1 MKYPE
6 VPVPNE
12 LLRRARI
19 LKGWSQAELAEKVG
33 TSFEMVSRWERNVTV
48 PSPRYRRQLCAV
60 LGKSAE
66 ELGLIRDREA
76 PFTPPSSPLVIFAA
90 SHVDAE
96 KVAVSHLMIALQ
108 ERGISLWSSHQS
120 SKALTESSRTALQK
134 TIQGAQALLVIVSPA
149 AHASRHVRE
158 ALEMARLYRRPV
170 CGIWIEGEHWEHCL
184 PDNRL
189 ELAALIDAR
198 HKDETTILEET
209 VTVLDQVR
217 CVIPGASEE
226 AQTSWPETT
235 TMVAPPTSLPA
246 EISTSMNRS
255 APSSDLL
262 AHHNQM
268 AQLSPSLSHSLEPTN
283 RARPITH
290 PLPTKLAFTSNRK
303 GPPLRRVVLLSGG
316 AILLII
322 GGLLGTFSLLTH
334 FGIFGAYSKHAT
346 LTPVHGGT
354 WTYGLPY
361 RDASSFIPNGSSD
374 AASAEVDQAL
384 YLPLFY
390 GDAHGVIQTGAATE
404 VPTVQNGGVNANATT
419 WTFHLRPHLVWSDGQ
434 PYDARD
440 VDYSWRLWANPKF
453 TAGST
458 LGLNLISSTEV
469 STDHLSITFHL
480 RRPFAP
486 FLASLWVDGLFAP
499 LPAHRFSSMAPDQIL
514 NSPDNLNPTVT
525 SGPFMMS
532 ESVAGDH
539 YTVVRNPRYYRAREG
554 LPYLDKINFII
565 LNDFDPSLQELQA
578 GTIDATGLIQDIPNH
593 GVIEHLVKNYTL
605 VYPAAQIIFE
615 ALYFNFHN
623 TVLATHPEVRQ
634 AMALA
639 VDQQSIITHALQGLG
654 TPICTDHSS
663 AYHPGYEPD
672 APCPPFN
679 PVTANKILDDHGW
692 VKGADGV
699 RAKGQERLEFEYSTT
714 TNQPWRPGIQS
725 IIQRDFGQIGIKL
738 DIQNYPDSLLFG
750 SVLPAGKASPSTG
763 AVAGRYDIAE
773 FNDSLTYDP
782 DDSSLFACNQFPPV
796 GWNLDFYCNPSL
808 DKLFAQEQATTD
820 PGVRQLIFQQIHQI
834 YLTQFPFIVLYDLSE
849 FALVRKGTHNYQP
862 SPFTGETVNIW
873 QWWCDNGKC

>member
-1 MKYPE
+1 M
-6 VPVPNE
+6 
-12 LLRRARI
+12 
-19 LKGWSQAELAEKVG
+19 
-33 TSFEMVSRWERNVTV
+33 
-48 PSPRYRRQLCAV
+48 PSPHYRRRLCAV
-60 LGKSAE
+60 LGQTAE
-66 ELGLIRDREA
+66 ELGLVRDVRNG
-76 PFTPPSSPLVIFAA
+76 FTLPSSPFVFLAC
-90 SHVDAE
+90 SHADAE
-96 KVAVSHLMIALQ
+96 KAIISQLKTTLQGRGIALWNSRQ
-108 ERGISLWSSHQS
+108 FGRQGTEQS
-120 SKALTESSRTALQK
+120 RAILYEVVRD
-134 TIQGAQALLVIVSPA
+134 AQAILVVVSPEA
-149 AHASRHVRE
+149 RTSRHVRE
-158 ALEMARLYRRPV
+158 ALEMAGRYSRPV
-170 CGIWIEGEHWEHCL
+170 CGVWIEGEHWEGCL
-184 PDNRL
+184 PEGYI

-198 HKDETTILEET
+198 ERDTPAILEEIT
-209 VTVLDQVR
+209 TALEQARPISQNGTEV
-217 CVIPGASEE
+217 
-226 AQTSWPETT
+226 AQPCLPET
-235 TMVAPPTSLPA
+235 PTAVVQLVGLLGEIQSASHSSEQPA
-246 EISTSMNRS
+246 ELFTPQSQSVEV
-255 APSSDLL
+255 A
-262 AHHNQM
+262 
-268 AQLSPSLSHSLEPTN
+268 SPSGHSLEPTN
-283 RARPITH
+283 GARPITH
-290 PLPTKLAFTSNRK
+290 PLPTKLPVTSNRK
-303 GPPLRRVVLLSGG
+303 GPSLRRMVLLIGG

-322 GGLLGTFSLLTH
+322 GGLLGSFSLLTH
-334 FGIFGAYSKHAT
+334 FGTIGRYSKPAA
-346 LTPVHGGT
+346 LTPVHGGS

-374 AASAEVDQAL
+374 AASAEMDQAL

-390 GDAHGVIQTGAATE
+390 GDAQGVIHAGAATE
-404 VPTVQNGGVNANATT
+404 MPTVQNGGVSTDATT
-419 WTFHLRPHLVWSDGQ
+419 WTFHLRPQLVWSDGQ

-440 VDYSWRLWANPKF
+440 VDYTWRLWANPKF

-458 LGLNLISSTEV
+458 LGLNLISSTEI

-480 RRPFAP
+480 TRPFAP
-486 FLASLWVDGLFAP
+486 FLESLWVDGLFAP

-532 ESVAGDH
+532 ESVPGDH

-565 LNDFDPSLQELQA
+565 VNGFDPILKKLQA

-593 GVIEHLVKNYTL
+593 GVIEHLLKNYTL

-623 TVLATHPEVRQ
+623 AVLATHPEVRQ
-634 AMALA
+634 AMAMA

-679 PVTANKILDDHGW
+679 LATANKLLDDNGW

-699 RAKGQERLEFEYSTT
+699 RAKGRERLEFEYSTT
-714 TNQPWRPGIQS
+714 TNQPWRPSIQT

-738 DIQNYPDSLLFG
+738 DIQNYPDRLLFG

-773 FNDSLTYDP
+773 FNDFLSYDP

-808 DKLFAQEQATTD
+808 DKLFAQELATTD

-834 YLTQFPFIVLYDLSE
+834 YLTQFPFILLYDLSE
-849 FALVRKGTHNYQP
+849 FALVHKGTHNYLP
-862 SPFTGETVNIW
+862 GSFADGYNIAE
-873 QWWCDNGKC
+873 WWCDNGKC